1 MGYYGAIAMPSQR
14 QQGRRNNQSCTGFG
28 RNDNEI
34 YLNADSMDN
43 DWQTMLGSIMSIES
57 QPQPVATPAATM
69 VIFRRNRD
77 GGTPLLLMVERVKAM
92 AFAGGAAVFPGGKV
106 DPADFDY
113 AQMLRPILPLDEAA
127 ARLAAIRE
135 TIEEAGLALGLTGVT
150 DPADCDDAR
159 AALHDGESLQAICAR
174 HNWTPDFEQLVP
186 WSRWRPTAFEGASRV
201 FDTRFYLVD
210 AGNTAPLATVDNT
223 ENRALFWASAGEVL
237 QKADTGDL
245 KIIFPTRR
253 NLERLAM
260 FGSFDAAAAHAAE
273 HPVATV
279 LTYVEKCKDGS
290 WLCIPDGHGYPIL
303 KEPMISAIRG

>member
-1 MGYYGAIAMPSQR
+1 MPSE
-14 QQGRRNNQSCTGFG
+14 T
-28 RNDNEI
+28 D
-34 YLNADSMDN
+34 LLA
-43 DWQTMLGSIMSIES
+43 
-57 QPQPVATPAATM
+57 VAMPAATM
-69 VIFRRNRD
+69 VIFRENPND
-77 GGTPLLLMVERVKAM
+77 GAPLLLMVERIKAM

-113 AQMLRPILPLDEAA
+113 AKMLGGPLPLDEAA

-150 DPADCDDAR
+150 DPSDCDDAR

-174 HNWTPDFEQLVP
+174 HGWTPDFDQLVP
-186 WSRWRPTAFEGASRV
+186 WSRWRPPAFEGASRV

-210 AGNTAPLATVDNT
+210 AGNTTPLATVDHT
-223 ENRALFWASAGEVL
+223 ENRALFWATATESLEC
-237 QKADTGDL
+237 ADQGKI

-273 HPVATV
+273 HPVSMVQTFIDKR
-279 LTYVEKCKDGS
+279 EDGS
-290 WLCIPDGHGYPIL
+290 YLCIPDGHGYPVL
-303 KEPMISAIRG
+303 DEPLASAMRG